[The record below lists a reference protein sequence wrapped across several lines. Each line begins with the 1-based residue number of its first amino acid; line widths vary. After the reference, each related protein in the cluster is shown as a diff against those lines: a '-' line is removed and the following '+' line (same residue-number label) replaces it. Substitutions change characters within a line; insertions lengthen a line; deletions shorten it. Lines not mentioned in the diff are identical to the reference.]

1 MRRLLIRPGAIG
13 DFIVSL
19 PALESLATVGGEVWT
34 AAVNVPLVRFGPK
47 ARSIASSGL
56 DWLEIDP
63 ARAPEDLPARLRE
76 FDSIVSWY
84 GANRSQF
91 REAVARLGL
100 PFVFLDPLPP
110 EGAVHAADFFLSQA
124 RALGGNIVNLAPR
137 IPCEPRPAPDVI
149 LHPFSGSR
157 RKNWPL
163 EHFRQAAAGLGS
175 RWSVGWTAGPDEPL
189 PGATRFDNLH
199 DLARWLAGARLF
211 IGNDSGIAHLAAAVG
226 VPVIALFGPT
236 DERVWA
242 PRGPFVRVLRPP
254 ERGDPLEA
262 LPVRAVLETAG
273 EMLRRGKA
281 AD

>member
-19 PALESLATVGGEVWT
+19 PALESLATDDGEVWT
-34 AAVNVPLVRFGPK
+34 AAANVPLVRFGPK

-63 ARAPEDLPARLRE
+63 ARAPGGLSANLRR
-76 FDSIVSWY
+76 FDSIISWY
-84 GANRSQF
+84 GANRAQF
-91 REAVARLGL
+91 RDAVARLNL
-100 PFVFLDPLPP
+100 RFEFLDPLPP
-110 EGAVHAADFFLSQA
+110 EGPLHGADFYLRQA
-124 RALGGNIVNLAPR
+124 LALGGRTVDAAPR
-137 IPCEPRPAPDVI
+137 IRCEAQPAPNVI
-149 LHPFSGSR
+149 FHPFSGSP

-163 EHFRQAAAGLGS
+163 AYFENAAAALS
-175 RWSVGWTAGPDEPL
+175 RRWTVGWTAGPDEPL
-189 PGATRFDNLH
+189 DGATRFESLG
-199 DLARWLAGARLF
+199 DLAGWLAGARLF

-226 VPVIALFGPT
+226 VPVIAIFGPT

-262 LPVRAVLETAG
+262 LSVRTVIEAAE
-273 EMLRRGKA
+273 EMLRR
-281 AD
+281 